1 MAGWAAASGGHGG
14 QADVGSVADGADGF
28 QGHVAGALCGPFV
41 GLFEENGADEA
52 DDSGLVG
59 KDADDI
65 GAALDLAV
73 EALAGVRNRYKTVG
87 AEVWLRSP

>member
-1 MAGWAAASGGHGG
+1 MPLIVLLE
-14 QADVGSVADGADGF
+14 QDGTDETDDG
-28 QGHVAGALCGPFV
+28 VVVL
-41 GLFEENGADEA
+41 E
-52 DDSGLVG
+52 
-59 KDADDI
+59 DAHDL